1 MNRKRGLFE
10 MGEDEIAAGRFLA
23 RTGTTLK
30 IIYEKDVRGFPNDPK
45 PDGLLRKK
53 YKIVMR
59 R

>member
-1 MNRKRGLFE
+1 